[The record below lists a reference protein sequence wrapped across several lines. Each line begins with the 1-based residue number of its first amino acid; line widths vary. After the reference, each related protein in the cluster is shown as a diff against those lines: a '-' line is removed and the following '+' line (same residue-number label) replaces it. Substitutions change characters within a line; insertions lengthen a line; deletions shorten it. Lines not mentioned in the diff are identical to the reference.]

1 MEEQE
6 TRLLNGGK
14 ASEIIEEESE
24 DGCTG
29 QDLYPGGARPKQYS
43 NVIVDD
49 SPLQNQMQ
57 KNKECKFRE
66 KIWGFPDRIHDQNSM
81 NYLESETLTIKVG
94 WIYCIIGVDLG
105 LTLFLLTSLKV
116 VIWLSWNWKLRDDV
130 SDFWENW
137 KNAQF
142 LSQRGKSIEFV
153 WIRLSQQVLDFKNHK
168 WRKIRESL
176 LMF

>member
-57 KNKECKFRE
+57 KNKECKF
-66 KIWGFPDRIHDQNSM
+66 WGKKCD
-81 NYLESETLTIKVG
+81 
-94 WIYCIIGVDLG
+94 
-105 LTLFLLTSLKV
+105 
-116 VIWLSWNWKLRDDV
+116 
-130 SDFWENW
+130 
-137 KNAQF
+137 
-142 LSQRGKSIEFV
+142 
-153 WIRLSQQVLDFKNHK
+153 
-168 WRKIRESL
+168 
-176 LMF
+176 